1 MTGIWNDWL
10 THHDQ
15 LLDGLWTSL
24 RLTVMALLLGLPAG
38 LLLAVGTSSRR
49 PALRCTV
56 IVLIEIGRGTP
67 ALVLLQIVYNGIPV
81 TLTAFICAYI
91 ALALTTAAYTSEIL
105 RAGLQAVPRG
115 EIEAGHALGMKNLH
129 VLRDVVIP
137 QGIRIALPPLL
148 GFCIL
153 MFQATS
159 LAFVI
164 AVPELTSQAKS
175 IANNTF
181 HYFNLFIIAGVLYA
195 VITISASFATEQLE
209 KILHRQQA

>member
-1 MTGIWNDWL
+1 MADIWNDWL

-15 LLDGLWTSL
+15 LLAGLWTSL
-24 RLTVMALLLGLPAG
+24 RLTFMALLLGLPAG
-38 LLLAVGTSSRR
+38 LLLAVGASSRHR
-49 PALRCTV
+49 ALRSAV
-56 IVLIEIGRGTP
+56 IVLVEIGRGTP

-115 EIEAGHALGMKNLH
+115 EIEAGHALGMSRVH

-159 LAFVI
+159 LAFAI
-164 AVPELTSQAKS
+164 AVPELTSQSKS
-175 IANNTF
+175 VANNTF
-181 HYFNLFIIAGVLYA
+181 HYFNLFIIAGALYA
-195 VITISASFATEQLE
+195 VVTISASFATEQFE
-209 KILHRQQA
+209 KVLRRRRA